1 MRKQIS
7 QEHITM
13 LAEVQV
19 SLLKIKRRVR
29 IMNNKMEKCNHKNNN
44 QKIYVVENHVKKKK
58 DNK

>member
-1 MRKQIS
+1 MRRQIS

-19 SLLKIKRRVR
+19 SLLKIKRKVR
-29 IMNNKMEKCNHKNNN
+29 SMNKKMERENHKNN
-44 QKIYVVENHVKKKK
+44 QKVYVVENHGKKKK